1 MILDPRVR
9 AIIFFCLIF
18 LSMKGSW
25 IATLSAVFII
35 LILLLFENSGFKRF
49 WKVAKYSLMLIPL
62 TFIFHFVSLSG
73 IFGVSEE
80 IFIAD
85 NLQKAT
91 FFMSR
96 VGVLVSAGAY
106 FAMTVEPSNLAESLR
121 EMAAP
126 LGKLGLPID
135 RIMLLFLLTFSFI
148 PIISQQAT
156 RIREAQIARGL
167 SMGKGIVN
175 RIGKALPLMI
185 PLIVL
190 SISRAEQLSLVL
202 ESRGYN
208 SPIKRTSLKKFR
220 FSSLDYTMAIAVITI
235 TAFID

>member
-1 MILDPRVR
+1 M
-9 AIIFFCLIF
+9 IF
-18 LSMKGSW
+18 LAMKGSW

-49 WKVAKYSLMLIPL
+49 WKVAKYSLILIPL

-73 IFGVSEE
+73 IFRVTEE

-85 NLQKAT
+85 NVQKAA

-121 EMAAP
+121 ETAAP

>member
-1 MILDPRVR
+1 MNLDPRVR
-9 AIIFFCLIF
+9 AIIFLCLIF
-18 LSMKGSW
+18 IAMKGSW
-25 IATLSAVFII
+25 LATLSAVFII
-35 LILLLFENSGFKRF
+35 LILLTFETSGFRRF
-49 WKVAKYSLMLIPL
+49 WKAAKYSLILIPL
-62 TFIFHFVSLSG
+62 TFIFHFISLSG
-73 IFGVSEE
+73 IFGAPDE
-80 IFIAD
+80 IFTSG
-85 NLQKAT
+85 NLEKAF

-121 EMAAP
+121 ETAAP

-135 RIMLLFLLTFSFI
+135 RFMLLFLLTFSFV

-167 SMGKGIVN
+167 SMGKGFVN
-175 RIGKALPLMI
+175 RIRRSLPLMI
-185 PLIVL
+185 PLIAL

-208 SPIKRTSLKKFR
+208 SPLKRTSLKKFR
-220 FSSLDYTMAIAVITI
+220 FSSFDYAMAIAVITI
-235 TAFID
+235 TALID